1 MKKEYIIP
9 ALYIIDVDTM
19 QMMAASL
26 GESNI
31 NTEEGY
37 GPGDG
42 GAAAKEWND
51 GLLWKYDDNEEEQVD
66 DGKWFR

>member
-26 GESNI
+26 GECNI

-37 GPGDG
+37 GPGG
-42 GAAAKEWND
+42 SAAAKEWN
-51 GLLWKYDDNEEEQVD
+51 GFDDQED
-66 DGKWFR
+66 DGIYGYEKWDIKWSR

>member
-26 GESNI
+26 GESNV
-31 NTEEGY
+31 NTGEGY
-37 GPGDG
+37 GPGD